1 MKASVDHQAAH
12 PSRQLKVT
20 LYLRQLSGKG
30 SGDGGRSSNNHR
42 AMVLENLSRRCTDIR
57 IGFSVDHAGFY
68 RTKANEHG
76 ISISEYFRQTLV
88 QGVIAENVQ
97 DIEQRLRRLLDEIRT
112 GGQGGCKVDI
122 PDELLLSVFTAE
134 HMLAAIVE
142 AKDVQ
147 QLYEAQDKAKAKL
160 KRMKGG

>member
-1 MKASVDHQAAH
+1 MPRAKG
-12 PSRQLKVT
+12 T
-20 LYLRQLSGKG
+20 GKG
-30 SGDGGRSSNNHR
+30 PTERFNIRLDGDTAS
-42 AMVLENLSRRCTDIR
+42 
-57 IGFSVDHAGFY
+57 FY

-76 ISISEYFRQTLV
+76 ISISEYLRQTLV

-112 GGQGGCKVDI
+112 GGQGGGKVDI
-122 PDELLLSVFTAE
+122 PEELLLSVFTAE

-147 QLYEAQDKAKAKL
+147 QLYDAQDKAKAKL